1 VVRDESGNLQSV
13 KRALTALEVVADA
26 GEIGV
31 SELGRQLG
39 VHKATASRLAAALA
53 NRDLLERNPQNDRYR
68 IGFGLVR
75 LAGSA
80 IAGLDIVREA
90 HPLLESLAEQTRET
104 ANLGVLSGDSVVYID
119 QVTGTRSV
127 VAMSWVG
134 RRTPLHCTSNGKVLL
149 AFAPE
154 TDRDRFLAAPMDRFS
169 ANTIVDASVLRTQL
183 DEVRARGYA
192 QTIEELEE
200 GLNAVA
206 APVRR
211 ADGRVAAAISVSG
224 PAFRMRGIDL
234 PRMARFAMDAAD
246 AISHRR
252 RRAETERR
260 VTDWGRSRRPADSLL
275 DTIGATPL
283 VRLARVAPTVELFA
297 KVEWFGPTGSVKDRI
312 YARMLAAAERRGE
325 LRRGMTIIECTTGNA
340 GIACAAVAA
349 IKGYACTIVM
359 PEGMSPERKRMI
371 ELYGAELILTPG
383 AGTDIDLALQRMRE
397 LVAADPDRYF
407 FPGEFENPENPAA
420 QQLSGEEIWE
430 QTGGVVGAVVAAPGT
445 GGWITGVARALKA
458 HGVGVVAYAVE
469 PAESPLIS
477 EERWGTHGVPGIG
490 DGIVPPNL
498 DLSLMD
504 GIVVVSTEEALG
516 MALRLARD
524 EGMLCGPSSGM
535 NVVAAMKV
543 AEKHPE
549 LPSIVTVIA
558 DTGQRYLSG
567 ELFGEGSDI
576 AEPDR
581 DHALDAATTS
591 MLREHRARLE
601 FIS

>member
-1 VVRDESGNLQSV
+1 VVRDEGGNLQSV

-53 NRDLLERNPQNDRYR
+53 DRDLLERNPQNDRYR

-154 TDRDRFLAAPMDRFS
+154 PDRDRFLAAPMDRFS

-246 AISHRR
+246 AISHRLGYVER
-252 RRAETERR
+252 RR
-260 VTDWGRSRRPADSLL
+260 S
-275 DTIGATPL
+275 
-283 VRLARVAPTVELFA
+283 
-297 KVEWFGPTGSVKDRI
+297 
-312 YARMLAAAERRGE
+312 
-325 LRRGMTIIECTTGNA
+325 A
-340 GIACAAVAA
+340 G
-349 IKGYACTIVM
+349 
-359 PEGMSPERKRMI
+359 
-371 ELYGAELILTPG
+371 
-383 AGTDIDLALQRMRE
+383 
-397 LVAADPDRYF
+397 
-407 FPGEFENPENPAA
+407 
-420 QQLSGEEIWE
+420 
-430 QTGGVVGAVVAAPGT
+430 
-445 GGWITGVARALKA
+445 
-458 HGVGVVAYAVE
+458 
-469 PAESPLIS
+469 
-477 EERWGTHGVPGIG
+477 
-490 DGIVPPNL
+490 
-498 DLSLMD
+498 
-504 GIVVVSTEEALG
+504 
-516 MALRLARD
+516 
-524 EGMLCGPSSGM
+524 
-535 NVVAAMKV
+535 
-543 AEKHPE
+543 
-549 LPSIVTVIA
+549 
-558 DTGQRYLSG
+558 
-567 ELFGEGSDI
+567 
-576 AEPDR
+576 
-581 DHALDAATTS
+581 
-591 MLREHRARLE
+591 
-601 FIS
+601 

>member
-1 VVRDESGNLQSV
+1 VVRDEGGNLQSV

-53 NRDLLERNPQNDRYR
+53 DRDLLERDPQNDRYR

-149 AFAPE
+149 AFAAE
-154 TDRDRFLAAPMDRFS
+154 ADRDRFLANPMDRFS
-169 ANTIVDASVLRTQL
+169 ANTIVDASVLRNQL
-183 DEVRARGYA
+183 DEVRRRGYA

-246 AISHRR
+246 AISHRLGYVER
-252 RRAETERR
+252 RR
-260 VTDWGRSRRPADSLL
+260 S
-275 DTIGATPL
+275 
-283 VRLARVAPTVELFA
+283 
-297 KVEWFGPTGSVKDRI
+297 
-312 YARMLAAAERRGE
+312 
-325 LRRGMTIIECTTGNA
+325 A
-340 GIACAAVAA
+340 G
-349 IKGYACTIVM
+349 
-359 PEGMSPERKRMI
+359 
-371 ELYGAELILTPG
+371 
-383 AGTDIDLALQRMRE
+383 
-397 LVAADPDRYF
+397 
-407 FPGEFENPENPAA
+407 
-420 QQLSGEEIWE
+420 
-430 QTGGVVGAVVAAPGT
+430 
-445 GGWITGVARALKA
+445 
-458 HGVGVVAYAVE
+458 
-469 PAESPLIS
+469 
-477 EERWGTHGVPGIG
+477 
-490 DGIVPPNL
+490 
-498 DLSLMD
+498 
-504 GIVVVSTEEALG
+504 
-516 MALRLARD
+516 
-524 EGMLCGPSSGM
+524 
-535 NVVAAMKV
+535 
-543 AEKHPE
+543 
-549 LPSIVTVIA
+549 
-558 DTGQRYLSG
+558 
-567 ELFGEGSDI
+567 
-576 AEPDR
+576 
-581 DHALDAATTS
+581 
-591 MLREHRARLE
+591 
-601 FIS
+601 